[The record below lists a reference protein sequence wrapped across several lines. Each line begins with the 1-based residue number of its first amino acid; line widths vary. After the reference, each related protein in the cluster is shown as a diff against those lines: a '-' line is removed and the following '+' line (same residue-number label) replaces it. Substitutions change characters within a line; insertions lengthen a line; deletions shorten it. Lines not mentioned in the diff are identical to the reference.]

1 MPQVYSTRQL
11 LREQTGSYMAVAFM
25 GVFVNLFMLTGA
37 IFMLQIYD
45 RVLPANSV
53 EALVTLFILVVVF
66 YAVFGLL
73 DMARNRVLGRIAI
86 RMHDRLRSQ
95 LFGLVMDR
103 ALLTGGSSTAG
114 EPIRELNIFTSFL
127 GGPGVT
133 AFFDAPMMLIYIG
146 IIYLLHPWLAA
157 LAVGA
162 AVVLFVLAVVN
173 DWITRH
179 AQEEAIQS
187 ANKASALLQSIIR
200 FIEPARA
207 MAMIHGLQQR
217 WMKLDDTSIARQD
230 VSSGRIAGMA
240 SLSRA
245 LRMLMQSAMLA
256 LGAWLVIRGEIT
268 AGVMVVA
275 SIILGRAL
283 QPVEMSIAHWRQYQ
297 RYRVARQR
305 LDQMLRHRPS
315 LMTEDRHAP
324 ESDPKGD
331 LKLVEVHAVPPN
343 AKKAVLQNVSF
354 HLPPGRLLLVVG
366 PNGSGKSVLAR
377 LCAGIWRPARGKVL
391 LDNADLAIWPPET
404 LGRLVGY
411 MPQNVQLLEGTI
423 GENIARFD
431 ADPDEK
437 ALHEAVREAHV
448 ADAIKA
454 MGGFDRQV
462 GTDGNTLSL
471 GERKRVA
478 LARALYG
485 HPVLIV
491 LDEPFAG
498 LDSEGRNRFLEA
510 IADMKKRGQTVV
522 LVEHIP
528 VLSEQGRA
536 PMPWEKTV
544 LDLADSVLVL
554 RNGRVADFRTR
565 KKPEAS
571 NVGQKS

>member
-1 MPQVYSTRQL
+1 
-11 LREQTGSYMAVAFM
+11 MAVAFM
-25 GVFVNLFMLTGA
+25 GIFVNVLMLTGA

-53 EALVTLFILVVVF
+53 EALVTLFVLVVVF
-66 YAVFGLL
+66 YSAYGFL
-73 DMARNRVLGRIAI
+73 DMARNRVLGRIAL
-86 RMHDRLRSQ
+86 RMHDRLRGQ

-103 ALLTGGSSTAG
+103 ALLTGGSSTAA

-127 GGPGVT
+127 GGPGIT

-146 IIYLLHPWLAA
+146 IIYLLHPWLAYLAIGAAIVLFA
-157 LAVGA
+157 LA
-162 AVVLFVLAVVN
+162 LIN
-173 DWITRH
+173 DRITRH
-179 AQEEAIQS
+179 AQEEAIRS
-187 ANKASALLQSIIR
+187 ANRASALLQGIIR

-207 MAMIHGLQQR
+207 MAMIGGLQHR
-217 WMKLDDTSIARQD
+217 WMKLDNASLSRQD
-230 VSSGRIAGMA
+230 VSSGRMAGMA
-240 SLSRA
+240 SLSRTV
-245 LRMLMQSAMLA
+245 RMLMQSAMLA
-256 LGAWLVIRGEIT
+256 LGAWLVIRGEIP

-283 QPVEMSIAHWRQYQ
+283 QPVEMSITHWRQYQ

-315 LMTEDRHAP
+315 LVSEGRYAP
-324 ESDPKGD
+324 EKDPQGD

-343 AKKAVLQNVSF
+343 AKKAVLQNIGF
-354 HLPPGRLLLVVG
+354 HLPSGHLLLVVG

-377 LCAGIWRPARGKVL
+377 ICAGIWRPTHGKVL
-391 LDNADLAIWPPET
+391 LDEADLAIWPPDE
-404 LGRLVGY
+404 LGRLIGY
-411 MPQNVQLLEGTI
+411 LPQNVQLLEGTI
-423 GENIARFD
+423 AENIARFD
-431 ADPDEK
+431 SEPDEM
-437 ALHEAVREAHV
+437 ALHEAVRAAHV
-448 ADAIKA
+448 ADAVKA

-522 LVEHIP
+522 LIEHIP

-536 PMPWEKTV
+536 PMPWEQII
-544 LDLADSVLVL
+544 LDLADSMLVL

-565 KKPEAS
+565 KTPKASPKAS
-571 NVGQKS
+571 NVRQKP